1 VSFPEN
7 ILQNMI
13 LSSAIHARAP
23 WAIMPDMLTES
34 LAALSAARPPKRPM
48 YKSNDDGEYDMSED
62 WSLADRHNSARL
74 MIQQVG
80 GTTAVLQIRGMIVK
94 DCPFYYWMC
103 GYATPL
109 ILLDAALDM
118 VAEGGFTSLILDF
131 NSPGGSVL
139 GLQET
144 ASRIKALQTQGVHT
158 TAYASIMCA
167 SAAYYIASACQEIFA
182 SPSAIVGSIGTY
194 SVFMDWSKAAEM
206 SGLSYRVFVARD
218 APLKAAG
225 ADGTLTQAQA
235 DDMQRHV
242 DEADSL
248 FQAQL
253 KGSRKKLNLE
263 QASTGA
269 WWNASS
275 APRGMVD
282 DASLFHSLDDL
293 LAVLA
298 A

>member
-1 VSFPEN
+1 
-7 ILQNMI
+7 MI

-23 WAIMPDMLTES
+23 WAIMPDMLTQS
-34 LAALSAARPPKRPM
+34 LAALSAARPPKKPM
-48 YKSNDDGEYDMSED
+48 YRSDDDECDMAED
-62 WSLADRHNSARL
+62 WTLAERHNSARL
-74 MIQQVG
+74 MIQRVG
-80 GTTAVLQIRGMIVK
+80 SSTAVLQIRGMILK
-94 DCPFYYWMC
+94 DCPFMYWVC

-144 ASRIKALQTQGVHT
+144 ASRIKSLQTQGIHT

-182 SPSAIVGSIGTY
+182 APSAIVGSIGTY
-194 SVFMDWSKAAEM
+194 SVFVDWSKAAEM
-206 SGLSYRVFVARD
+206 SGLSYKVFVARD

-225 ADGTLTQAQA
+225 ADGTLTEAQA
-235 DDMQRHV
+235 DEMQRHV

-253 KGSRKKLNLE
+253 KGSRRRLNLE
-263 QASTGA
+263 EASTGA
-269 WWNASS
+269 WWDARS

-293 LAVLA
+293 LAVLGA
-298 A
+298 

>member
-1 VSFPEN
+1 MYRSDDDEC
-7 ILQNMI
+7 
-13 LSSAIHARAP
+13 
-23 WAIMPDMLTES
+23 DM
-34 LAALSAARPPKRPM
+34 A
-48 YKSNDDGEYDMSED
+48 ED
-62 WSLADRHNSARL
+62 WTLAERHNSARL
-74 MIQQVG
+74 MIQRVG
-80 GTTAVLQIRGMIVK
+80 SSTAVLQIRGMILK
-94 DCPFYYWMC
+94 DCPFMYWVC

-144 ASRIKALQTQGVHT
+144 ASRIKSLQTQGIHT

-182 SPSAIVGSIGTY
+182 APSAIVGSIGTY

-206 SGLSYRVFVARD
+206 SGLSYKVFVARD

-225 ADGTLTQAQA
+225 ADGTLTEAQA
-235 DDMQRHV
+235 DEMQRHV

-253 KGSRKKLNLE
+253 KGSRRRLNLE
-263 QASTGA
+263 EASTGA
-269 WWNASS
+269 WWDARS

-293 LAVLA
+293 LAVLGA
-298 A
+298 

>member
-1 VSFPEN
+1 
-7 ILQNMI
+7 MI

-23 WAIMPDMLTES
+23 WAIMPDMLTQS
-34 LAALSAARPPKRPM
+34 LAALSAARPPKKPM
-48 YKSNDDGEYDMSED
+48 YRSDDDECDMAED
-62 WSLADRHNSARL
+62 WTLAERHNSARL
-74 MIQQVG
+74 MIQRVG
-80 GTTAVLQIRGMIVK
+80 SSTAVLQVRGMILK
-94 DCPFYYWMC
+94 DCPFMYWVC

-144 ASRIKALQTQGVHT
+144 ASRIKSLQTQGIHT

-182 SPSAIVGSIGTY
+182 APSAIVGSIGTY

-225 ADGTLTQAQA
+225 ADGTLTEAQA
-235 DDMQRHV
+235 DEMQRHV

-253 KGSRKKLNLE
+253 KGSRRRLNLE
-263 QASTGA
+263 EASTGA
-269 WWNASS
+269 WWDARS

-293 LAVLA
+293 LAVLGA
-298 A
+298 

>member
-1 VSFPEN
+1 
-7 ILQNMI
+7 
-13 LSSAIHARAP
+13 
-23 WAIMPDMLTES
+23 MPDMLTQS
-34 LAALSAARPPKRPM
+34 LAALSAARPPKKPM
-48 YKSNDDGEYDMSED
+48 YRSDDDECDMAED
-62 WSLADRHNSARL
+62 WTLAERHNSARL
-74 MIQQVG
+74 MIQRVG
-80 GTTAVLQIRGMIVK
+80 SSTAVLQVRGMILK
-94 DCPFYYWMC
+94 DCPFMYWVC

-144 ASRIKALQTQGVHT
+144 ASRIKSLQTQGVHT

-206 SGLSYRVFVARD
+206 SGLSYKVFVARD

-235 DDMQRHV
+235 DEMQRHV

-253 KGSRKKLNLE
+253 KGSRRKLNLE
-263 QASTGA
+263 EASTGA
-269 WWNASS
+269 WWDARS

>member
-1 VSFPEN
+1 
-7 ILQNMI
+7 MI

-23 WAIMPDMLTES
+23 WAIMPDMLTQS
-34 LAALSAARPPKRPM
+34 LAALSAARPPKKPM
-48 YKSNDDGEYDMSED
+48 YRSDDDECDMAED
-62 WSLADRHNSARL
+62 WTLAERHNSARL
-74 MIQQVG
+74 MIQRVG
-80 GTTAVLQIRGMIVK
+80 SSTAVLQVRGMILK
-94 DCPFYYWMC
+94 DCPFMYWVC

-144 ASRIKALQTQGVHT
+144 ASRIKSLQTQGVHT

-182 SPSAIVGSIGTY
+182 APSAIVGSIGTY
-194 SVFMDWSKAAEM
+194 SVFVDWSKAAEM
-206 SGLSYRVFVARD
+206 SGLSYKVFVARD

-225 ADGTLTQAQA
+225 ADGTLTEAQA
-235 DDMQRHV
+235 DEMQRHV

-253 KGSRKKLNLE
+253 KGSRRRLNLE
-263 QASTGA
+263 EASTGA
-269 WWNASS
+269 WWDARS

-293 LAVLA
+293 LAVLGA
-298 A
+298 

>member
-1 VSFPEN
+1 
-7 ILQNMI
+7 
-13 LSSAIHARAP
+13 
-23 WAIMPDMLTES
+23 MPDMLTQS
-34 LAALSAARPPKRPM
+34 LAALSAARPPKKPM
-48 YKSNDDGEYDMSED
+48 YRSDDDECDMAED
-62 WSLADRHNSARL
+62 WTLAERHNSARL
-74 MIQQVG
+74 MIQRVG
-80 GTTAVLQIRGMIVK
+80 SSTAVLQVRGMILK
-94 DCPFYYWMC
+94 DCPFMYWVC

-144 ASRIKALQTQGVHT
+144 ASRIKSLQTQGIHT

-182 SPSAIVGSIGTY
+182 APSAIVGSIGTY

-225 ADGTLTQAQA
+225 ADGTLTEAQA
-235 DDMQRHV
+235 DEMQRHV

-253 KGSRKKLNLE
+253 KGSRRRLNLE
-263 QASTGA
+263 EASTGA
-269 WWNASS
+269 WWDARS

-293 LAVLA
+293 LAVLGA
-298 A
+298 

>member
-1 VSFPEN
+1 
-7 ILQNMI
+7 MI

-23 WAIMPDMLTES
+23 WAIMPDMLTQS
-34 LAALSAARPPKRPM
+34 LAALSAARPPKKPM
-48 YKSNDDGEYDMSED
+48 YRSDDDECDMAED
-62 WSLADRHNSARL
+62 WTLAERHNSARL
-74 MIQQVG
+74 MIQRVG
-80 GTTAVLQIRGMIVK
+80 SSTAVLQVRGMILK
-94 DCPFYYWMC
+94 DCPFMYWVC

-144 ASRIKALQTQGVHT
+144 ASRIKSLQTQGIHT

-182 SPSAIVGSIGTY
+182 APSAIVGSIGTY

-206 SGLSYRVFVARD
+206 SGLSYKVFVARD

-225 ADGTLTQAQA
+225 ADGTLTEAQA
-235 DDMQRHV
+235 DEMQRHV

-253 KGSRKKLNLE
+253 KGSRRRLNLE
-263 QASTGA
+263 EASTGA
-269 WWNASS
+269 WWDARS

-293 LAVLA
+293 LAVLGA
-298 A
+298 

>member
-1 VSFPEN
+1 
-7 ILQNMI
+7 
-13 LSSAIHARAP
+13 
-23 WAIMPDMLTES
+23 MPDMLTQS
-34 LAALSAARPPKRPM
+34 LAALSAARPPKKPM
-48 YKSNDDGEYDMSED
+48 YRSDDDECDMAED
-62 WSLADRHNSARL
+62 WTLAERHNSARL
-74 MIQQVG
+74 MIQRVG
-80 GTTAVLQIRGMIVK
+80 SSTAVLQVRGMILK
-94 DCPFYYWMC
+94 DCPFMYWVC

-144 ASRIKALQTQGVHT
+144 ASRIKSLQTQGVHT

-182 SPSAIVGSIGTY
+182 APSAIVGSIGTY
-194 SVFMDWSKAAEM
+194 SVFVDWSKAAEM
-206 SGLSYRVFVARD
+206 SGLSYKVFVARD

-225 ADGTLTQAQA
+225 ADGTLTEAQA
-235 DDMQRHV
+235 DEMQRHV

-253 KGSRKKLNLE
+253 KGSRRRLNLE
-263 QASTGA
+263 EASTGA
-269 WWNASS
+269 WWDARS

-293 LAVLA
+293 LAVLGA
-298 A
+298 

>member
-1 VSFPEN
+1 
-7 ILQNMI
+7 MI

-23 WAIMPDMLTES
+23 WAIMPDMLTQS
-34 LAALSAARPPKRPM
+34 LAVLSAARPPKKPM
-48 YKSNDDGEYDMSED
+48 YRSDDDECDMAED
-62 WSLADRHNSARL
+62 WTLAERHNSARL
-74 MIQQVG
+74 MIQRVG
-80 GTTAVLQIRGMIVK
+80 SSTAVLQIRGMILK
-94 DCPFYYWMC
+94 DCPFMYWVC

-144 ASRIKALQTQGVHT
+144 ASRIKSLQTQGIHT

-182 SPSAIVGSIGTY
+182 APSAIVGSIGTY

-206 SGLSYRVFVARD
+206 SGLSYKVFVARD

-225 ADGTLTQAQA
+225 ADGTLTEAQA
-235 DDMQRHV
+235 DEMQRHV

-253 KGSRKKLNLE
+253 KGSRRRLNLE
-263 QASTGA
+263 EASTGA
-269 WWNASS
+269 WWDARS

-293 LAVLA
+293 LAVLGA
-298 A
+298 

>member
-1 VSFPEN
+1 
-7 ILQNMI
+7 MI

-23 WAIMPDMLTES
+23 WAIMPDMLTQS
-34 LAALSAARPPKRPM
+34 LAALSAARPPKKPM
-48 YKSNDDGEYDMSED
+48 YRSDDDECDMAED
-62 WSLADRHNSARL
+62 WTLAERHNSARL
-74 MIQQVG
+74 MIQRVG
-80 GTTAVLQIRGMIVK
+80 SSTAVLQVRGMILK
-94 DCPFYYWMC
+94 DCPFMYWVC

-144 ASRIKALQTQGVHT
+144 ASRIKSLQTQGIHT

-182 SPSAIVGSIGTY
+182 APSAIVGSIGTY
-194 SVFMDWSKAAEM
+194 SVFVDWSKAAEM
-206 SGLSYRVFVARD
+206 SGLSYKVFVARD

-269 WWNASS
+269 WWDARS

-293 LAVLA
+293 LAVLGA
-298 A
+298 

>member
-1 VSFPEN
+1 
-7 ILQNMI
+7 MI

-23 WAIMPDMLTES
+23 WAIMPDMLTQS
-34 LAALSAARPPKRPM
+34 LAALSAARPPKKPM
-48 YKSNDDGEYDMSED
+48 YRSDDDECDMAED
-62 WSLADRHNSARL
+62 WTLAERHNSARL
-74 MIQQVG
+74 MIQRVG
-80 GTTAVLQIRGMIVK
+80 SSTAVLQIRGMILK
-94 DCPFYYWMC
+94 DCPFMYWVC

-144 ASRIKALQTQGVHT
+144 ASRIKSLQTQGIHT

-182 SPSAIVGSIGTY
+182 APSAIVGSIGTY

-225 ADGTLTQAQA
+225 ADGTLTEAQA
-235 DDMQRHV
+235 DEMQRHV

-253 KGSRKKLNLE
+253 KGSRRRLNLE
-263 QASTGA
+263 EASTGA
-269 WWNASS
+269 WWDARS

-293 LAVLA
+293 LAVLGA
-298 A
+298 

>member
-1 VSFPEN
+1 
-7 ILQNMI
+7 MI

-23 WAIMPDMLTES
+23 WAIMPDMLTQS
-34 LAALSAARPPKRPM
+34 LAALSAARPPKKPM
-48 YKSNDDGEYDMSED
+48 YRSDDDECDMAED
-62 WSLADRHNSARL
+62 WTLAERHNSARL
-74 MIQQVG
+74 MIQRVG
-80 GTTAVLQIRGMIVK
+80 SSTAVLQIRGMILK
-94 DCPFYYWMC
+94 DCPFMYWVC

-144 ASRIKALQTQGVHT
+144 ASRIKSLQTQGVHT

-182 SPSAIVGSIGTY
+182 APSAIVGSIGTY

-206 SGLSYRVFVARD
+206 SGLSYKVFVARD

-235 DDMQRHV
+235 DEMQRHV

-253 KGSRKKLNLE
+253 KGSRRKLNLE
-263 QASTGA
+263 EASTGA
-269 WWNASS
+269 WWDARS

>member
-1 VSFPEN
+1 
-7 ILQNMI
+7 
-13 LSSAIHARAP
+13 
-23 WAIMPDMLTES
+23 MPDMLTQS
-34 LAALSAARPPKRPM
+34 LAALSAARPPKKPM
-48 YKSNDDGEYDMSED
+48 YRSDDDECDMAED
-62 WSLADRHNSARL
+62 WTLAERHNSARL
-74 MIQQVG
+74 MIQRVG
-80 GTTAVLQIRGMIVK
+80 SSTAVLQVRGMILK
-94 DCPFYYWMC
+94 DCPFMYWVC

-144 ASRIKALQTQGVHT
+144 ASRIKSLQTQGIHT
-158 TAYASIMCA
+158 TAYASTMCA

-182 SPSAIVGSIGTY
+182 APSAIVGSIGTY

-206 SGLSYRVFVARD
+206 SGLSYKVFVARD

-225 ADGTLTQAQA
+225 ADGTLTEAQA
-235 DDMQRHV
+235 DEMQRHV

-253 KGSRKKLNLE
+253 KGSRRRLNLE
-263 QASTGA
+263 EASTGA
-269 WWNASS
+269 WWDARS

-293 LAVLA
+293 LAVLGA
-298 A
+298 

>member
-1 VSFPEN
+1 
-7 ILQNMI
+7 MI

-23 WAIMPDMLTES
+23 WAIMPDMLTQS
-34 LAALSAARPPKRPM
+34 LAALSAARPPKKPM
-48 YKSNDDGEYDMSED
+48 YRSDDDECDMAED
-62 WSLADRHNSARL
+62 WTLAERHNSARL
-74 MIQQVG
+74 MIQRVG
-80 GTTAVLQIRGMIVK
+80 SSTAVLQVRGMILK
-94 DCPFYYWMC
+94 DCPFMYWVC

-144 ASRIKALQTQGVHT
+144 ASRIKSLQTQGVHT

-182 SPSAIVGSIGTY
+182 APSAIVGSIGTY

-206 SGLSYRVFVARD
+206 SGLSYKVFVARD

-235 DDMQRHV
+235 DEMQRHV

-253 KGSRKKLNLE
+253 KGSRRKLNLE
-263 QASTGA
+263 EASTGA
-269 WWNASS
+269 WWDARS

>member
-1 VSFPEN
+1 
-7 ILQNMI
+7 MI

-23 WAIMPDMLTES
+23 WAIMPDMLTQS
-34 LAALSAARPPKRPM
+34 LAALSAARPPKKPM
-48 YKSNDDGEYDMSED
+48 YRSDDDECDMAED
-62 WSLADRHNSARL
+62 WTLAERHNSARL
-74 MIQQVG
+74 MIQRVG
-80 GTTAVLQIRGMIVK
+80 SSTAVLQVRGMILK
-94 DCPFYYWMC
+94 DCPFMYWVC

-144 ASRIKALQTQGVHT
+144 ASRIKSLQTQGVHT

-182 SPSAIVGSIGTY
+182 APSAIVGSIGTY

-206 SGLSYRVFVARD
+206 SGLSYKVFVARD

-225 ADGTLTQAQA
+225 ADGTLTEAQA
-235 DDMQRHV
+235 DEMQRHV

-253 KGSRKKLNLE
+253 KGSRRRLNLE
-263 QASTGA
+263 EASTGA
-269 WWNASS
+269 WWDARS

-293 LAVLA
+293 LAVLGA
-298 A
+298 

>member
-1 VSFPEN
+1 
-7 ILQNMI
+7 MI

-23 WAIMPDMLTES
+23 WAIMPDMLTQS
-34 LAALSAARPPKRPM
+34 LAALSAARPPKKPM
-48 YKSNDDGEYDMSED
+48 YRSDDDECDMAED
-62 WSLADRHNSARL
+62 WTLAERHNSARL
-74 MIQQVG
+74 MIQRVG
-80 GTTAVLQIRGMIVK
+80 SSTAVLQIRGMILK
-94 DCPFYYWMC
+94 DCPFMYWVC

-109 ILLDAALDM
+109 ILLDAAMDM

-144 ASRIKALQTQGVHT
+144 ASRIKSLQTQGIHT

-182 SPSAIVGSIGTY
+182 APSAIVGSIGTY

-225 ADGTLTQAQA
+225 ADGTLTEAQA
-235 DDMQRHV
+235 DEMQRHV

-253 KGSRKKLNLE
+253 KGSRRRLSLE
-263 QASTGA
+263 EASTGA
-269 WWNASS
+269 WWDARS

-293 LAVLA
+293 LAVLGA
-298 A
+298 